1 MVTIKTQNSAFDNGT
16 LDMVMNMMYVNEGDW
31 NCPKEFMCLDFRETK
46 YKDRSCEVEKF
57 EHGEDFVD
65 RNWKTNEI
73 EGPAQNL
80 GSLFPMEKLIKWD
93 EDNFIKYPLIKIN
106 SIKFYPDTYTTRWS
120 TEPEECLTIE
130 VDSDNDE
137 AVVEIFT
144 MLAGLA
150 NGGHCCGGYIRI
162 NEEEMQKGGHVANF
176 GLDGDGC
183 DRIFYVNDQYLD

>member
-16 LDMVMNMMYVNEGDW
+16 LDMVMNMMYVNEGNW

-46 YKDRSCEVEKF
+46 YKDHSCEVEKF
-57 EHGEDFVD
+57 EHGEDFVK

-73 EGPAQNL
+73 EGPAHDL
-80 GSLFPMEKLIKWD
+80 DLFPMEKLIKWD

-120 TEPEECLTIE
+120 TDPEKCLTIE

-137 AVVEIFT
+137 VVVEIFI

-162 NEEEMQKGGHVANF
+162 NEEEMQKGGHVASF
-176 GLDGDGC
+176 GLDGDGS